1 MKTALGSLCL
11 VATVQISAWPLA
23 AETTVTALDDGDSLL
38 SNESCSLIVGR
49 SSRRYHDLYDYPTA
63 DAMGSIVSF
72 WPGEGTERSSIMAGS
87 PIVELDGRLDYL
99 AYSSVE
105 VEQSTKAD
113 GVVKVRAEAS
123 FDGGSPEVQ
132 GQIETTYSMRAGR
145 GIVEITSTLT
155 NSGQESLE
163 GIRYSLHYDGAQVYP
178 YETELYAQ
186 LHFRLTP
193 KPQYYVA
200 WVDRNRL
207 EGKGEPVLRDLAPG
221 ESYEIRYSLKM
232 GRDSESLLR
241 EIFASLGVEAEPVV
255 IRFQDLEALPFE
267 VVVRDA
273 TRDFVVFRNFFDN
286 PSPLRL
292 MLPPGRYSVTGNL
305 FPAVVRTEVSVVAGK
320 IAQSTLVNPPRG
332 RARVAVR
339 DRTGAALP
347 GKVTFIGLDDTPSP
361 YFKPH
366 DPVQS
371 GRYWEEVNNSVH
383 PAFSEVEVELPVGRY
398 LVSASR
404 GPEYSTQ
411 QVETELVSGDLQELH
426 FELERVVET
435 DGLIAVDPH
444 MHTLRS
450 DGAVDERERVLSLVG
465 EGVEVAVA
473 SDHFFRNDYTPQIEA
488 LGLENYLKVIPGSEI
503 SIRNSRDYEY
513 TLDFNLY
520 PLGSDEGGWEAS
532 ATLAEEVAPIFEATR
547 QRYPEALIQLNH
559 PRSSSWDY
567 FVSYQ
572 LDPESADTA
581 RAGFWTGFDVLE
593 ILNGPSPLFNS
604 NAAAIRDWLNL
615 LSRGFLIPAV
625 ASSDSHQFDTEEP
638 GYSRTYVY
646 VADQEIRELE
656 IGTVIKAL
664 KEGRSFVTNG
674 PIVELMADDRYR
686 PGDLLSSPSG
696 EVELAIQVRTAPWV
710 VVDEARVLVNGSVE
724 RVLRIE
730 GDAGSSQALQ
740 DRVKLKLKRDAF
752 VLVEVV
758 GSKSLYP
765 VVQAR
770 SLAPDGSW
778 REVTPYSLTNPVFV
792 DVDGNGRFDA
802 PLPREIGSRLDA
814 AE

>member
-11 VATVQISAWPLA
+11 VATLQISAWPLA
-23 AETTVTALDDGDSLL
+23 AETTARALEDGDSLV
-38 SNESCSLIVGR
+38 SDGIHSLVIGR

-87 PIVELDGRLDYL
+87 PIVKFAGRLNYL
-99 AYSSVE
+99 AYSCVE
-105 VEQSTKAD
+105 VELSGAGETR
-113 GVVKVRAEAS
+113 VIRAEAS

-132 GQIETTYSMRAGR
+132 GQIETTYSMRAGS
-145 GIVEITSTLT
+145 GVVEITSTLT
-155 NSGQESLE
+155 NNGEESLQ
-163 GIRYSLHYDGAQVYP
+163 GIAYSLHYDGDQVYP

-186 LHFRLTP
+186 LQFQLTP
-193 KPQYYVA
+193 KTGHYLA

-207 EGKGEPVLRDLAPG
+207 LEGEPVAVDLAPR
-221 ESYEIRYSLKM
+221 ESHEIQYALVTD
-232 GRDSESLLR
+232 RDSESLLR
-241 EIFASLGVEAEPVV
+241 RVFTILGMGAEPISIRFESLGSG
-255 IRFQDLEALPFE
+255 PFE
-267 VVVRDA
+267 VIVRDVA
-273 TRDFVVFRNFFDN
+273 RDFVIFRNFLQD

-292 MLPPGRYSVTGNL
+292 MLPPARYSVTGNL
-305 FPAVVRTEVSVVAGK
+305 FPAVVRTEVAVVSGK
-320 IAQSTLVNPPRG
+320 SAESTLVNPPRG
-332 RARVAVR
+332 RVRVAMK
-339 DRTGAALP
+339 DDSGAPLP
-347 GKVTFIGLDDTPSP
+347 GKVTFIGLGGTPSP
-361 YFKPH
+361 YFRPH
-366 DPVQS
+366 DPVRS
-371 GRYWEEVNNSVH
+371 GRSWEEVKNSVY
-383 PAFSEVEVELPVGRY
+383 PALSVLDVELPVGDY
-398 LVSASR
+398 LVSSSR

-411 QVETELVSGDLQELH
+411 QAEIEVASGGLQELD

-435 DGLIAVDPH
+435 EGLVAVDLH

-450 DGAVDERERVLSLVG
+450 DGTVDERERVLSLVG

-520 PLGSDEGGWEAS
+520 PLGPDEGGWEAF

-547 QRYPEALIQLNH
+547 KRYPGALIQLNH
-559 PRSSSWDY
+559 PRNSSWDY

-572 LDPESADTA
+572 LDPESAATA

-593 ILNGPSPLFNS
+593 VLNGPSPLFN
-604 NAAAIRDWLNL
+604 NNVATIRDWLNL

-625 ASSDSHQFDTEEP
+625 ASSDSHQIDTEEP

-646 VADQEIRELE
+646 VADQEIEELE

-664 KEGRSFVTNG
+664 KDGRSFVTNG

-686 PGDLLSSPSG
+686 PGDLFSSPRG
-696 EVELAIQVRTAPWV
+696 EVELAIEVRTAPWV

-724 RVLRIE
+724 RVLKIE
-730 GDAGSSQALQ
+730 GDAGSRQALQ

-765 VVQAR
+765 VLQAMTLSSDR
-770 SLAPDGSW
+770 PSS
-778 REVTPYSLTNPVFV
+778 EVTPYALTNPVFV